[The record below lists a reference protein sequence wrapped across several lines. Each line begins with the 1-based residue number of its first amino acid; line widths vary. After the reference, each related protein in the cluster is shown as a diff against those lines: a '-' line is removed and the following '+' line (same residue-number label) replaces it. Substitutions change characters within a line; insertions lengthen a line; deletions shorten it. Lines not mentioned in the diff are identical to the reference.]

1 MDKRYEQLNYQPCS
15 LSENDI
21 DYPKDY
27 MGNFF
32 CNYQPHEARSRL
44 WELFKSWVFK
54 EAEAGITDDIE
65 EMLLFHE
72 HLKEL
77 IEIAY
82 VIRMNHKA
90 IIEKIANPENSEQ
103 NG

>member
-1 MDKRYEQLNYQPCS
+1 MDKRYEQLNYQPCA
-15 LSENDI
+15 LLIKDI
-21 DYPKDY
+21 EHPEDCF
-27 MGNFF
+27 GNFF
-32 CNYQPHEARSRL
+32 CNHQPHEARSRL

-77 IEIAY
+77 IEAAF
-82 VIRMNHKA
+82 VIHMNNKA
-90 IIEKIANPENSEQ
+90 EI
-103 NG
+103 